1 MIGVRTVTGT
11 VFSIIVV
18 NFGFGKIE
26 RYIIVALMIENRE
39 IGIIVAVPIVVQ
51 SDTVQ
56 TADRNRLVSADV
68 QCCGQKVCDFPFVGN
83 HALPEGMLVGI
94 VLKLTRNLN
103 RQIIKGLHEPL

>member
-18 NFGFGKIE
+18 NFCFGKIE
-26 RYIIVALMIENRE
+26 GYLIVALMIENRE
-39 IGIIVAVPIVVQ
+39 IGIIVAVPIVIQ
-51 SDTVQ
+51 SNTVQ
-56 TADRNRLVSADV
+56 TSDRNRLVSADV
-68 QCCGQKVCDFPFVGN
+68 QCCGQIVGNLPFVGN
-83 HALPEGMLVGI
+83 RALPEGMLVGI